1 MKSRDLAILIGGIV
15 GAIVF
20 LSMWLAWRHRP
31 DDPGPLDPQSPQAI
45 YRRMVESSHKPVLIG
60 IPLVFALFA
69 GLVGQ
74 AGWRTVQL
82 FLNGESFGQTDPQ
95 FQKDLG
101 FYAFD
106 LPFWR
111 FLVDTAVLAIIVAF
125 LLSLVT
131 HYMLGGIRAGNP
143 KAQRYRLTESEILA
157 AGHHGYELGFRTVV
171 LQGGEEVHGLQH
183 RRIRR
188 RYLSSQRAGC

>member
-1 MKSRDLAILIGGIV
+1 PVIVNVYVDFQWFGEVGFRGVFAKTWVTRVILFFLIGALV
-15 GAIVF
+15 GVIVF

-31 DDPGPLDPQSPQAI
+31 HDPGPLDPQSPQAI
-45 YRRMVESSHKPVLIG
+45 YRRMVEASHKPVLIG

-101 FYAFD
+101 FYAFG

-111 FLVDTAVLAIIVAF
+111 FLVD
-125 LLSLVT
+125 
-131 HYMLGGIRAGNP
+131 
-143 KAQRYRLTESEILA
+143 
-157 AGHHGYELGFRTVV
+157 
-171 LQGGEEVHGLQH
+171 
-183 RRIRR
+183 
-188 RYLSSQRAGC
+188 